1 MSAIRASLLFRN
13 IKQVTVIRQNLKST
27 MVYQVDK
34 TAAQKLIDRQV
45 AKNKELQKFWAVS
58 FSLRFSINY
67 KFCINMYFVWLG

>member
-1 MSAIRASLLFRN
+1 MSAVRVSQLFRN
-13 IKQVTVIRQNLKST
+13 TKQVNVIRQNLKST

-58 FSLRFSINY
+58 Q
-67 KFCINMYFVWLG
+67 

>member
-1 MSAIRASLLFRN
+1 MSAVRVSQLFRN
-13 IKQVTVIRQNLKST
+13 GKQVNVIRQNLKST

-58 FSLRFSINY
+58 Q
-67 KFCINMYFVWLG
+67 